1 MSQPAPIV
9 EVTQANFKAEVIDA
23 SAQTPVIVYF
33 WAMGHPPSEGP
44 ARDLAQLAQDFRG
57 AFRLALVDV
66 TLAPDIAQAMR
77 VASLPTLTAVFQG
90 GFLDQL
96 EAPPNGSLD
105 RQAMRSFVEGA
116 LARAGV
122 PLPGGEETPPA
133 PSDPAA
139 AEAHWRA
146 KLAENKRDGEALLQ
160 LGKLLM
166 TQGRAQEAKEV
177 LERITA
183 RMDQYN
189 DALRVMNLHELL
201 EEIAALG
208 GEPALRARLAAS
220 PEDREAAYGVALA
233 DGVAG
238 AFESSLTSLVGLSAG
253 RQDPVR
259 DKARKAA
266 SVLFDAA
273 GREDPAVEDLR
284 RRLARLL
291 F

>member
-1 MSQPAPIV
+1 MPQPAPVV

-23 SAQTPVIVYF
+23 SAQTPVVLYF

-44 ARDLAQLAQDFRG
+44 ARALAQLAQDFRG

-66 TLAPDIAQAMR
+66 TLAPEIAQAMR
-77 VASLPTLTAVFQG
+77 VAALPTLTAVYQG

-96 EAPPNGSLD
+96 EPSVDGSLD
-105 RQAMRSFVEGA
+105 TETMRRFLEDT
-116 LARAGV
+116 LKRAGV
-122 PLPGGEETPPA
+122 PLPGAEEATPA
-133 PSDPAA
+133 PSDPAE

-146 KLAENKRDGEALLQ
+146 KLAENKRDGEALLE

-166 TQGRAQEAKEV
+166 SQGRAQEAKEV

-189 DALRVMNLHELL
+189 DAVRVMNLHELL

-208 GEPALRARLAAS
+208 GEASLRARLDAS

-233 DGVAG
+233 EGVQGLYETAL
-238 AFESSLTSLVGLSAG
+238 ERLVALSAG
-253 RQDPVR
+253 PQDPIR

-273 GREDPAVEDLR
+273 GREDPAVEALR